1 MRGVDKMKY
10 SERCNQAIVSIETAL
25 YITDTKSWIAGKDYA
40 EKVRA
45 DLLAT
50 GNAFDAEL
58 AGMIDPYQLSRSLYA
73 LKSMAAREKFFPYWN
88 KNMI

>member
-1 MRGVDKMKY
+1 MKY

-25 YITDTKSWIAGKDYA
+25 YITDTKGWTAGKDYA
-40 EKVRA
+40 EKVQA

-50 GNAFDAEL
+50 GRDFDAQL
-58 AGMIDPYQLSRSLYA
+58 AGNIDPYQLSTSL
-73 LKSMAAREKFFPYWN
+73 SMLRAMVVREKFFPYWN

>member
-1 MRGVDKMKY
+1 MKY
-10 SERCNQAIVSIETAL
+10 LHRCSQAITNLETAQ
-25 YITDTKSWIAGKDYA
+25 YITHTKGWTAGKDYA
-40 EKVRA
+40 EKIRA

-58 AGMIDPYQLSRSLYA
+58 AGRIDPYQLSRSLYA

-88 KNMI
+88 TEM